1 MPAEKTTETTGS
13 DAAISDE
20 SPTADA
26 PVDAATPAVEAEEDS
41 GERTAEDSGD
51 PDDARDESAPPEEL
65 KVVVSIRGSRATI
78 GVQQPSS
85 DPHIESF
92 DDPDLSGL
100 TQEVLAVTERAR
112 SRWEDNPKHPAH
124 QRPAPQARR
133 RSRLQQGATQA
144 ATTDGASAEQ
154 AQQQTLKLF

>member
-1 MPAEKTTETTGS
+1 MPDEKITEATNS

-20 SPTADA
+20 NQTADA
-26 PVDAATPAVEAEEDS
+26 PDNAAVPAVEAEEDS
-41 GERTAEDSGD
+41 GGGTAEHSGD
-51 PDDARDESAPPEEL
+51 PEDARDESAPPEEL
-65 KVVVSIRGSRATI
+65 KVVVSIRGGRATI
-78 GVQQPSS
+78 GVQRPSS

-112 SRWEDNPKHPAH
+112 SRWEDKPKHPAH
-124 QRPAPQARR
+124 QRPAPQHRR
-133 RSRLQQGATQA
+133 RSRRKQGATQA
-144 ATTDGASAEQ
+144 TTANGEAAEQ